1 MILIIIRWRSLH
13 DPDNYKMKIISW
25 SQEDI
30 IIRWRSLHDPDN
42 YKMEIIAWS
51 WEDII
56 IRWKSWHN
64 AVYSFYP
71 IIYVFSSIF
80 NMVGLKIK
88 LNKEPPTQLFILSV
102 THFVFVVLTQF
113 VFVVLTQLFYPL
125 SYYSFWF
132 NFSKNLPFFSLS
144 WS

>member
-1 MILIIIRWRSLH
+1 MIPRR
-13 DPDNYKMKIISW
+13 Y
-25 SQEDI
+25 
-30 IIRWRSLHDPDN
+30 N

-51 WEDII
+51 LEDII

-102 THFVFVVLTQF
+102 TQF
-113 VFVVLTQLFYPL
+113 VFVGF
-125 SYYSFWF
+125 
-132 NFSKNLPFFSLS
+132 
-144 WS
+144 